1 MPSAVPISF
10 LASHVYTPRSSGCN
24 DMNLSLQMSVVS
36 DITSVA
42 TVFIIIIIIIITGAA
57 EPRGP
62 GGQLTPPL
70 FQVRGPHMDVEPHF
84 L

>member
-1 MPSAVPISF
+1 MAIWRFFDFSIFRDGGRCHLGF
-10 LASHVYTPRSSGCN
+10 LKFQIA
-24 DMNLSLQMSVVS
+24 
-36 DITSVA
+36 
-42 TVFIIIIIIIITGAA
+42 GAA

-70 FQVRGPHMDVEPHF
+70 FQVRGPHMDVDPHF